1 MKKAISLILALVCV
15 FSIFGVVFV
24 ASAEEAPLALD
35 GTKVIA
41 QTTKENHYNTY
52 TFTLGQRGMVLVRIA
67 ADKNILFVSL
77 HNEATGSTKA
87 IVNFSA
93 ADFKNKDTATKTAY
107 LYLNKGDYTIEVYGV
122 ETAYT
127 LSAVYTAYKTKESG
141 FSLSTAE
148 PSLHFV
154 AEGEGA
160 KQHKLVVKNAY
171 RVIFRIAHA
180 MPVKCNVKTAAGE
193 FLLKTKK
200 YTAGTHS
207 ETAVDY
213 IVLNLK
219 KGTYYLNLAVLPGEA
234 NPNETGGIYRITTS
248 VKAYI
253 KAPVEIK
260 NVARSMTEQTVTYN
274 AVKGVT
280 GYQVQ
285 CSDGGTKWAQT
296 KTGKATRCT
305 FKGLTPGAKY
315 KFRVRTYVEEHGQK
329 CFSAWSKV
337 YNSATY
343 PAQAKIKRVSSPKKA
358 AVNTQWEKNKGFC
371 TGYELWYSYDRTFN
385 TIAKKINVTASDN
398 ALQSYTMGKLTSSRI
413 CYVKVRAYTRFD
425 GITYYGTWSLYS
437 STYVK

>member
-15 FSIFGVVFV
+15 FSIFGVMFV
-24 ASAEEAPLALD
+24 ASAEEVPLELD

-52 TFTLGQRGMVLVRIA
+52 TFTLGKRGTVLFSIA

-77 HNEATGSTKA
+77 RDEATGTTKA

-93 ADFKNKDTATKTAY
+93 ADFKNDASVRKTAF
-107 LYLNKGDYTIEVYGV
+107 LYLNAGEYSLEVYGM

-127 LSAVYTAYKTKESG
+127 LSAEYTAYHTKESG
-141 FSLSTAE
+141 YTLSTAE

-160 KQHKLVVKNAY
+160 KQHKLVVKSPY

-180 MPVKCNVKTAAGE
+180 MPVKCNVKTAAGD
-193 FLLKTKK
+193 FIFKTKK
-200 YTAGTHS
+200 YTAGTRS

-219 KGTYYLNLAVLPGEA
+219 KGTYYLNLAVLSGEA

-248 VKAYI
+248 LKAYI
-253 KAPVEIK
+253 KPPVEMK
-260 NVARSMTEQTVTYN
+260 TVARTVSEQTVTYN

-337 YNSATY
+337 HNSATY

-371 TGYELWYSYDRTFN
+371 TGYELWCSYDRTFN

-425 GITYYGTWSLYS
+425 GVTYYGTWSLYS